1 MDDDEIIII
10 IEEEEEAAAQ
20 LVGSFAAKCDLVT
33 GQLRDE
39 LEALVDRMKAV
50 AADARKIRDAIEAL
64 A

>member
-10 IEEEEEAAAQ
+10 IEEEEEAAAA
-20 LVGSFAAKCDLVT
+20 LRDSFDAKCQQVT

-39 LEALVDRMKAV
+39 LEALVTQMRAIT
-50 AADARKIRDAIEAL
+50 ADARKIRDAIEAL

>member
-10 IEEEEEAAAQ
+10 IEEEEEAAAA
-20 LVGSFAAKCDLVT
+20 LRDSFDEKCEQVT

-50 AADARKIRDAIEAL
+50 TADARKIRDAIEAIT
-64 A
+64 